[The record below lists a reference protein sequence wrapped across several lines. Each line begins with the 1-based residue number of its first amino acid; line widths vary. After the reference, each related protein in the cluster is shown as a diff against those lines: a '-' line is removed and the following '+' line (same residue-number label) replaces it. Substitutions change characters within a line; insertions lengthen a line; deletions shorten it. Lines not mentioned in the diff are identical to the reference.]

1 MATAKPLTLRERNKL
16 RTRSEI
22 HAAALEV
29 FEEDGFSESS
39 LEKVAKVAGTSK
51 GTVYSYFPNGIGDI
65 YREIYVSLSDDL
77 LEQATLARQRST
89 NPVDRIQALAD
100 ALFELAARPVHGRFF
115 SLISPMLSPVLAPV
129 LGRASRVYAV
139 MIAEDIARMRSSG
152 KAWPEDA
159 QVAELIVGS
168 MREAAR
174 IITENPGRQ
183 KPLSRALTTVLLGIE
198 AQIKTDQT
206 T

>member
-1 MATAKPLTLRERNKL
+1 MTAAKPLTLRERNKL
-16 RTRSEI
+16 RTRTEI

-29 FEEDGFSESS
+29 FHEDGFSESS

-77 LEQATLARQRST
+77 LEKASIARERKT
-89 NPVDRIQALAD
+89 AAVERIEALTD
-100 ALFELAARPVHGRFF
+100 ALFDLAARPVHGRFF
-115 SLISPMLSPVLAPV
+115 SQLNPMLSPVLAPV
-129 LGRASRVYAV
+129 LGRASRVYAS
-139 MIAEDIARMRSSG
+139 MIAEDIARMRSTG
-152 KAWPEDA
+152 KPWPDDA
-159 QVAELIVGS
+159 QLAELIVGS

-174 IITENPGRQ
+174 IITEKPGRQ
-183 KPLSRALTTVLLGIE
+183 RPLSRALTTMLLGLE
-198 AQIKTDQT
+198 AKIKSDQT

>member
-1 MATAKPLTLRERNKL
+1 MTAAKPLTLRERNKL
-16 RTRSEI
+16 RTRAEI

-29 FEEDGFSESS
+29 FDEDGFSESS

-77 LEQATLARQRST
+77 LEQATLARDRKKE
-89 NPVDRIQALAD
+89 PVERIQALAD
-100 ALFELAARPVHGRFF
+100 ALFDLAARPVYGRFF

-139 MIAEDIARMRSSG
+139 LIAEDIARMRATG

-159 QVAELIVGS
+159 QVAELIIGA

-174 IITENPGRQ
+174 IITEKPGRQ
-183 KPLSRALTTVLLGIE
+183 KPMSRALTTLLLGLE
-198 AQIKTDQT
+198 AQIKTDPT